1 MAGEY
6 LEKQKCK
13 TNQRNQNLPT
23 ASHLAVELDGIV
35 GNITY
40 SLKLKKRN
48 VLWGQFSC
56 FSCCQAIL
64 TEIELLLINPKDT
77 IGCSCLKQGL
87 SLTFGRSQWEERKMQ
102 LRERENRQ
110 IGEQSRGPEVRCF
123 QRPCT
128 WGLSLS
134 SCGHLC
140 IRFDCRVLAGFL
152 CDLLKAG
159 HTKVRRILGAWL
171 SQCHAAISD

>member
-1 MAGEY
+1 MALLAVKMSTLEGVPFSPSLCLRWMELVGFWSWKMAGEY

-48 VLWGQFSC
+48 VLWGPFSC

-87 SLTFGRSQWEERKMQ
+87 SLTFGRSQWEERNATQRK
-102 LRERENRQ
+102 REQTN
-110 IGEQSRGPEVRCF
+110 
-123 QRPCT
+123 
-128 WGLSLS
+128 WG
-134 SCGHLC
+134 
-140 IRFDCRVLAGFL
+140 
-152 CDLLKAG
+152 
-159 HTKVRRILGAWL
+159 
-171 SQCHAAISD
+171 AISRPRGQMFPETLHLGVVSVLLRSPVYQI